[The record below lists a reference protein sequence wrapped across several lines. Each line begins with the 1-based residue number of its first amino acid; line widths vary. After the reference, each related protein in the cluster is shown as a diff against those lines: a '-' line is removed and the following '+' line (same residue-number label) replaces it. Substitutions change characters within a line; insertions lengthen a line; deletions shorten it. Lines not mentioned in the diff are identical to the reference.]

1 MALTLDEAV
10 EQLGHRLSPKRRSAA
25 TRLRRL
31 ADPVAGPP
39 LLDALEREVRD
50 PRTWE
55 TQYQMVMA
63 LGMCGHRPALGL
75 LRDLAQRPF
84 EATMVYT
91 ALGDAIMRL
100 SAPEAT
106 ADSLRWCLDS
116 GTPMLADGALRAVA
130 MQRLRPDTTTIDH
143 VLDLL
148 GPLGPHDGLRF
159 WAAAAAAGWPG
170 PRVQEFLRDC
180 AAGPR
185 TDVASAAASS
195 LRGKYQTCT
204 PL

>member
-63 LGMCGHRPALGL
+63 LGMCGHRP
-75 LRDLAQRPF
+75 
-84 EATMVYT
+84 
-91 ALGDAIMRL
+91 RL